1 MVQTRKQPGSPLRS
15 GFRPVSQV
23 LSQRSFCA
31 DSTYNKD
38 AERPQPNPT
47 TLPPSNVEGG
57 YTISMI
63 MNKDGPPTV
72 IRNGEE
78 PAYFKDF
85 ERSMSKDEIIVAD
98 LLRARSAGNMTTAQ
112 FQESDF
118 KTPQPRATPQADATP
133 ITDETEKAWLS
144 SKVQK
149 LQSDIEALKR
159 EDEARIANIRSI
171 DQQLNN
177 LAKDSGGLQRMKEEE
192 IARVLGEIEDR
203 YRREYESLNQKQFEL
218 DGAKESEVAALN
230 RNLRQI
236 MKNEKKMR
244 SYQTLVDLDGDS
256 DDGR

>member
-1 MVQTRKQPGSPLRS
+1 MVQTGKQPGSPLRS
-15 GFRPVSQV
+15 GFRPVSQP
-23 LSQRSFCA
+23 LHQRSFGA
-31 DSTYNKD
+31 DSTYSKD
-38 AERPQPNPT
+38 AESPQPNPAP
-47 TLPPSNVEGG
+47 LPPSNVEGG

-78 PAYFKDF
+78 PTHFKDF
-85 ERSMSKDEIIVAD
+85 ERGMSKDEIIAAD
-98 LLRARSAGNMTTAQ
+98 LLRARSTSNMTTTQ
-112 FQESDF
+112 SQELDF
-118 KTPQPRATPQADATP
+118 KTPQPRTTPQTDATP

-159 EDEARIANIRSI
+159 EDEARLANIRSI
-171 DQQLNN
+171 DQQLDN

-192 IARVLGEIEDR
+192 IARVLREIEDR
-203 YRREYESLNQKQFEL
+203 YRREYEGLNQKQYEL
-218 DGAKESEVAALN
+218 GGAKESEVAALN

-236 MKNEKKMR
+236 TKNEKKMR